1 MPKSVCE
8 STFYAFIDKIYV
20 LFWVGCMHFDAVIY
34 SVFLT
39 VVRDWFE
46 KRENNVLVYFSWQA
60 EDSFNLIFFFLDVV
74 SVWWILLTVSLS
86 FSLHLS
92 AQFDMFEASDSVKA
106 WTLKYSLSLSFSLIR
121 FWEGRDVCT
130 PVTRPVTTARAP
142 PFLSLCS
149 DGTRV
154 WWWGH
159 FLFLKH
165 SHSWTHSLKI
175 THTNTQT
182 KRWFPECIPHFS
194 SE

>member
-8 STFYAFIDKIYV
+8 STFYAFIDKIYCLILSGLHAFWWGH
-20 LFWVGCMHFDAVIY
+20 LFSFSY
-34 SVFLT
+34 SSERLIWKERKQCACVFLLT
-39 VVRDWFE
+39 
-46 KRENNVLVYFSWQA
+46 S
-60 EDSFNLIFFFLDVV
+60 IFFFLDVV

-106 WTLKYSLSLSFSLIR
+106 WTLKYSLYLSFSLIR

-182 KRWFPECIPHFS
+182 KRWFPECIPHFF